1 MALLLAPFRW
11 LLSSIFRLAIFV
23 AVLVAVYFILL
34 KPAIDSGEKKVSG
47 AERTFEKTVR
57 SLEGHVGAKRLAH
70 CVEHADGD
78 IHKLQRC
85 ATKL

>member
-11 LLSSIFRLAIFV
+11 LLSSIFRLAIFL
-23 AVLVAVYFILL
+23 AALVAVYFILL
-34 KPAIDSGEKKVSG
+34 KPVIDTGERKVSG

-57 SLEGHVGAKRLAH
+57 SLEGHVGARRLAH
-70 CVEHADGD
+70 CVAHADGD
-78 IHKLQRC
+78 VHKLQRC